1 MLNPLGG
8 GEKNKMKIKS
18 TITTI
23 SVFAIAS
30 MLLVSGFNLQAVEA
44 QTSPNVKTIKIAS
57 VAGQDPIYKS
67 QPKTI
72 AYMYVFEA
80 CAGDSSIRAPEIVVT
95 SDSEVRSVK
104 LATDLSPSACQVSST
119 IIKAASPDTIKGK
132 LFTKDTVTKMVNN
145 AEQRLANVKM
155 MLSEKNV
162 ELQTIIK
169 QPDSAA
175 NTSKLVK
182 LSEEIVELRK
192 QLKDARGEYY
202 RLLFL
207 IHG

>member
-1 MLNPLGG
+1 M
-8 GEKNKMKIKS
+8 
-18 TITTI
+18 I
-23 SVFAIAS
+23 SKKLLSIAAISLAS
-30 MLLVSGFNLQAVEA
+30 ILIVSGFNLQAVEA
-44 QTSPNVKTIKIAS
+44 QTSPSVKKIKIAN
-57 VAGQDPIYKS
+57 VAGQDPIFKS

-72 AYMYVFEA
+72 AYVYVFEA
-80 CAGDSSIRAPEIVVT
+80 CAGASPIRAPEIVVT

-104 LATDLSPSACQVSST
+104 LAIDLSPSACQVSST

-132 LFTKDTVTKMVNN
+132 LFTKDTVTKMVSNT
-145 AEQRLANVKM
+145 EKRLANVKM
-155 MLSEKNV
+155 MLSEKNI
-162 ELQTIIK
+162 ELQTTIK
-169 QPDSAA
+169 QPDSTT

-192 QLKDARGEYY
+192 ELKDARAEYY